1 MSFSARSH
9 EDQRLF
15 APFWLP
21 RMPVA
26 GQQLLLRSA
35 RQVLRRSSTFTY
47 LLSLLLP
54 RKDRTFFWV
63 WYAYLRWVD
72 DTADDS
78 SESRQ
83 DGCKF
88 LDRQMRLLRE
98 LYEKRRPQLCSEEEF
113 LATLVAYDCGRGG
126 MLQVPLKEMLAAIRF
141 DIERHGTPADHSEL
155 YRNYDREV
163 SSYLFTI
170 AYFCSASVTPTELP
184 AAEAA
189 RGAKIAHILRDFIAD
204 CSEGQFNV
212 SRQEIDAYRL
222 EPTNLGADIRGAA
235 GRRWVAAK
243 VRIAERQLRTGL
255 HEAKRVDGIRYRA
268 IVAMLV
274 AKYQTHLFQNRLDRF
289 LLGPKAGLRWR
300 WFGWNLLTN
309 LAIVFSAPDRPARA
323 ARDAASIRN
332 LISHPWPR
340 QILLAVRLHPICN
353 RSIAKLLDESL
364 AAADISHETM
374 LKMRRRFIIAY
385 WLGYSSCAFIEP
397 PKGNGDA
404 ARLHLA
410 GLVYAFWSLTVIELD
425 SLVDEHSI
433 SQAAAQDLV
442 TSWLD
447 QMARAIKAPDQAD
460 GGVDRSNSRIA
471 CGTYVKFDLL
481 ARALQK
487 QLTLYSAQA
496 LECHQREEVCET
508 FIPEAGGFLTAQIN
522 SRDQKSFDPAHD
534 WSWYFTE
541 VLNQKT
547 LGFALAPMTI
557 WCRER
562 TSIERRT
569 ELTRALLTLNSGYG
583 HWQLL
588 DDIADLHGDTAEGL
602 ITAPGFILLSQGEIA
617 RVFCERVDQRHALGD
632 ADGRQL
638 LAAVRRSQL
647 LCDEFLSSPL
657 CDAYRHCVVL
667 SDGGSAS
674 ADTIGSTVRC
684 ALANGENDLGASLP
698 ELCSR
703 RRSEAEGYLA
713 AMRSGDS
720 MAALRNLNQ
729 SGAPARILAGAREEA
744 ARDGT
749 SDELASIAD
758 PSLLMMLRIME
769 RLIAR
774 CHHKA
779 CGVTRA
785 GH

>member
-15 APFWLP
+15 APFWLL

-35 RQVLRRSSTFTY
+35 RQVLLRSSTFTY

-54 RKDRTFFWV
+54 RKARTFFWV

-72 DTADDS
+72 DTVDDGS
-78 SESRQ
+78 GSQQ

-88 LDRQMRLLRE
+88 LDRQMRLLRD
-98 LYEKRRPQLCSEEEF
+98 LYEKKRPQLCTEEEF
-113 LATLVAYDCGRGG
+113 LATLVAYDCGRGE
-126 MLQVPLKEMLAAIRF
+126 MLQEPLREMLAAIRF
-141 DIERHGTPADHSEL
+141 DIERHGAPADHSEL

-170 AYFCSASVTPTELP
+170 AYFCLAPVAPTELP

-189 RGAKIAHILRDFIAD
+189 RGAKIAHILRDFTGD

-222 EPTNLGADIRGAA
+222 EPTNLGADITGAA

-255 HEAKRVDGIRYRA
+255 HEAKSVDGIRYRA

-274 AKYQTHLFQNRLDRF
+274 AKYQTYLFQNRLDGF
-289 LLGPKAGLRWR
+289 LLRPKVGLRWR
-300 WFGWNLLTN
+300 RFAWNLLTN
-309 LAIVFSAPDRPARA
+309 LAIVFSTRDRPARA
-323 ARDAASIRN
+323 AGDAAGIRN
-332 LISHPWPR
+332 LIPHPRPR
-340 QILLAVRLHPICN
+340 LILLAARLHPICN
-353 RSIAKLLDESL
+353 RSIVKLFEESL
-364 AAADISHETM
+364 AAVDTSHETM

-385 WLGYSSCAFIEP
+385 WLGYSSCAFIDP
-397 PKGNGDA
+397 PKRNGDD

-442 TSWLD
+442 TAWLD
-447 QMARAIKAPDQAD
+447 QMARAIKAPDQA
-460 GGVDRSNSRIA
+460 GGGDRSNSTIA

-487 QLTLYSAQA
+487 QLTLYSAHS
-496 LECHQREEVCET
+496 LECRQREDICET
-508 FIPEAGGFLTAQIN
+508 LIPEAGRFLTAQIN
-522 SRDQKSFDPAHD
+522 SRDQKSFDPVHD

-547 LGFALAPMTI
+547 LGFALAPLSI
-557 WCRER
+557 CCRDQAG
-562 TSIERRT
+562 IERRT
-569 ELTRALLTLNSGYG
+569 ELTRALLTLNSGYW

-588 DDIADLHGDTAEGL
+588 DDVADLQGDTAAGL

-617 RVFCERVDQRHALGD
+617 RLFCERADQGHAPGD
-632 ADGRQL
+632 ADSRQL

-657 CDAYRHCVVL
+657 CDAYRHGVVL
-667 SDGGSAS
+667 SDHGSAS

-684 ALANGENDLGASLP
+684 ALANGESDLRAPLP

-703 RRSEAEGYLA
+703 RRIEAESYLA

-720 MAALRNLNQ
+720 MAALRDLHE
-729 SGAPARILAGAREEA
+729 SGAPARILAAAREEA
-744 ARDGT
+744 ARERI

-758 PSLLMMLRIME
+758 SSLLMMLRIME

-779 CGVTRA
+779 CGVARA

>member
-9 EDQRLF
+9 ENQRLL
-15 APFWLP
+15 PPLWLP

-26 GQQLLLRSA
+26 GPRLLLRSA
-35 RQVLRRSSTFTY
+35 RQALLRSSTFTY

-54 RKDRTFFWV
+54 RKARTLFWV

-72 DTADDS
+72 DTVDDGS
-78 SESRQ
+78 GSQE

-88 LDRQMRLLRE
+88 LDRQMQLLHE
-98 LYEKRRPQLCSEEEF
+98 LYEKKRPQLCTEEEF
-113 LATLVAYDCGRGG
+113 LATLVAYDFGRGG
-126 MLQVPLKEMLAAIRF
+126 MLQEPLREMLAAIRF

-170 AYFCSASVTPTELP
+170 AYFCSAPVTPTQLP

-189 RGAKIAHILRDFIAD
+189 RGAKIAHILRDFIVD
-204 CSEGQFNV
+204 CREGQFNV

-222 EPTNLGADIRGAA
+222 EPADLGTDIRRAA

-243 VRIAERQLRTGL
+243 VRIAERQLRNGL
-255 HEAKRVDGIRYRA
+255 HEAKSVEGIRYRA

-274 AKYQTHLFQNRLDRF
+274 AKYQTYLFQNRLDRF
-289 LLGPKAGLRWR
+289 LLRPKFGLRWPR
-300 WFGWNLLTN
+300 FAWNLLTN

-323 ARDAASIRN
+323 TRDAEGIRN
-332 LISHPWPR
+332 LIPHPRPR
-340 QILLAVRLHPICN
+340 QILLAARLHAICN
-353 RSIAKLLDESL
+353 GPIAKLLGESL
-364 AAADISHETM
+364 AAVDISDEAM

-385 WLGYSSCAFIEP
+385 RLGYSSCAFIDA
-397 PKGNGDA
+397 PKRNGNH

-460 GGVDRSNSRIA
+460 DGVDRSNSTIA
-471 CGTYVKFDLL
+471 RGTYVKFDLL
-481 ARALQK
+481 ARALQQ

-496 LECHQREEVCET
+496 LEGRQREEICET
-508 FIPEAGGFLTAQIN
+508 FIREAGSFLTAQID
-522 SRDQKSFDPAHD
+522 SRDQKSLDPAHD
-534 WSWYFTE
+534 WSWYLTE

-557 WCRER
+557 WCREQ
-562 TSIERRT
+562 TSIERRA
-569 ELTRALLTLNSGYG
+569 ELTRALLTLNSGYW

-588 DDIADLHGDTAEGL
+588 DDIADLQGDTAGGL

-617 RVFCERVDQRHALGD
+617 RLFCERVDQRHALGD
-632 ADGRQL
+632 ADGPQF
-638 LAAVRRSQL
+638 LAAVRHSQL

-657 CDAYRHCVVL
+657 YDAYRHCVVL
-667 SDGGSAS
+667 SDHGSAS
-674 ADTIGSTVRC
+674 ADSVASTFRC
-684 ALANGENDLGASLP
+684 ALANGENDLRAPLP

-703 RRSEAEGYLA
+703 RRIEAEGYLA

-720 MAALRNLNQ
+720 MAALRNLNG
-729 SGAPARILAGAREEA
+729 SGAPARILAAAREEA
-744 ARDGT
+744 GRERI

-779 CGVTRA
+779 CGVVRA
-785 GH
+785 GR

>member
-15 APFWLP
+15 APFWLT

-35 RQVLRRSSTFTY
+35 RQVIRRSSTFTY

-78 SESRQ
+78 SESQQ

-88 LDRQMRLLRE
+88 LDRQMQFLHD
-98 LYEKRRPQLCSEEEF
+98 LYEKRRPQLCTEEEF

-126 MLQVPLKEMLAAIRF
+126 MLQGPLREMLAAIRF

-170 AYFCSASVTPTELP
+170 AYFCSAPATPTELP

-189 RGAKIAHILRDFIAD
+189 RGAKIAHILRDFTVD
-204 CSEGQFNV
+204 CTESQFNV

-222 EPTNLGADIRGAA
+222 ERTNPGADISGAA

-255 HEAKRVDGIRYRA
+255 HEAKSVEGIRYRV

-274 AKYQTHLFQNRLDRF
+274 AKYQTYLFQNRVDRF
-289 LLGPKAGLRWR
+289 RLRPKVGLRWR
-300 WFGWNLLTN
+300 RFAWNLLTN
-309 LAIVFSAPDRPARA
+309 LAVVFSAPNRPARA

-332 LISHPWPR
+332 LIPHPRPR

-353 RSIAKLLDESL
+353 GSIAKLLDGCL
-364 AAADISHETM
+364 AAVDISHETM
-374 LKMRRRFIIAY
+374 LKMRRRFIVAY
-385 WLGYSSCAFIEP
+385 WLGYSSCAFIDP
-397 PKGNGDA
+397 PKRNGDE

-433 SQAAAQDLV
+433 SQSVAQDLV

-447 QMARAIKAPDQAD
+447 QMTRAIKAPDQTD

-496 LECHQREEVCET
+496 LEGRQREEICET
-508 FIPEAGGFLTAQIN
+508 FIEEAGRFLTAQVD
-522 SRDQKSFDPAHD
+522 SRDQKSLDPAHD
-534 WSWYFTE
+534 WSWYLTE

-557 WCRER
+557 CCREQ

-569 ELTRALLTLNSGYG
+569 ELTRALLMLNSGYC

-588 DDIADLHGDTAEGL
+588 DDIADLQGDTAGGL

-617 RVFCERVDQRHALGD
+617 GLFCGRADQRHTLGD
-632 ADGRQL
+632 ADDRQL

-647 LCDEFLSSPL
+647 LCNWFLSSPL
-657 CDAYRHCVVL
+657 CDAYRHGVVL
-667 SDGGSAS
+667 SDHGPAS

-684 ALANGENDLGASLP
+684 ALANGENDLNVPLF

-703 RRSEAEGYLA
+703 RSREADGYLA
-713 AMRSGDS
+713 AMRSRDS
-720 MAALRNLNQ
+720 MAALRNLDA
-729 SGAPARILAGAREEA
+729 SGAASRILAAAGEEA
-744 ARDGT
+744 ARERI
-749 SDELASIAD
+749 SEELASIAQ

-769 RLIAR
+769 RLITR
-774 CHHKA
+774 CHRKA
-779 CGVTRA
+779 CGVART
-785 GH
+785 

>member
-1 MSFSARSH
+1 MNFSARSH

-15 APFWLP
+15 APLWLE

-26 GQQLLLRSA
+26 GQQPLLRSA
-35 RQVLRRSSTFTY
+35 RQVIRRSSTFTY

-54 RKDRTFFWV
+54 RKDRAFFWV

-126 MLQVPLKEMLAAIRF
+126 MLQAPLREMLAAIRF

-170 AYFCSASVTPTELP
+170 AYFCSAPATPTELP

-189 RGAKIAHILRDFIAD
+189 RGAKIAHILRDFTVD
-204 CSEGQFNV
+204 CSEGQLNL

-222 EPTNLGADIRGAA
+222 QPTNPGVDIGGAA
-235 GRRWVAAK
+235 GRRWVVAK

-255 HEAKRVDGIRYRA
+255 HEAKRVEGIRYRV

-274 AKYQTHLFQNRLDRF
+274 AKYQTYLFQNRLDRF
-289 LLGPKAGLRWR
+289 LLRPKVGLRWHR
-300 WFGWNLLTN
+300 FAWNLLTN
-309 LAIVFSAPDRPARA
+309 LAIVFSGPDRSAGA
-323 ARDAASIRN
+323 AKDAASIRN
-332 LISHPWPR
+332 LIPDPRPR

-353 RSIAKLLDESL
+353 RSIVKLLDGCL
-364 AAADISHETM
+364 AAVDISRKTM
-374 LKMRRRFIIAY
+374 LKMRRRFIVAY
-385 WLGYSSCAFIEP
+385 WLGYSSCAFIDP
-397 PKGNGDA
+397 PKRNGDE

-410 GLVYAFWSLTVIELD
+410 GLAYAFWSLTVIELD
-425 SLVDEHSI
+425 SLVDDHSI
-433 SQAAAQDLV
+433 SQSAAQDLV

-447 QMARAIKAPDQAD
+447 QIARAIQPSDQTAD
-460 GGVDRSNSRIA
+460 DVARSNSRIA
-471 CGTYVKFDLL
+471 CGTYAKFDLL
-481 ARALQK
+481 ARALQQ
-487 QLTLYSAQA
+487 QLTLYSALA
-496 LECHQREEVCET
+496 LERRQREDICAT
-508 FIPEAGGFLTAQIN
+508 FIREAGRFLTAQIN
-522 SRDQKSFDPAHD
+522 SRDQKSLDPAHD
-534 WSWYFTE
+534 WSWYLTE

-557 WCRER
+557 CCREQ
-562 TSIERRT
+562 TSIDRRI
-569 ELTRALLTLNSGYG
+569 ELTRALLTLNSGYC

-588 DDIADLHGDTAEGL
+588 DDIADLQGDTAAGL

-617 RVFCERVDQRHALGD
+617 RLFCERADQSDAVGD

-647 LCDEFLSSPL
+647 LCDWFLSSPL
-657 CDAYRHCVVL
+657 CDAYRHCVAL
-667 SDGGSAS
+667 SDHGSAS
-674 ADTIGSTVRC
+674 ADSFASTVRC
-684 ALANGENDLGASLP
+684 ALANGENDLRVPLP

-703 RRSEAEGYLA
+703 RRIEAERYLA

-720 MAALRNLNQ
+720 MAALHSLDE
-729 SGAPARILAGAREEA
+729 SGAPARILAAAGEEA
-744 ARDGT
+744 ARERI

-774 CHHKA
+774 CHRKA
-779 CGVTRA
+779 RGVARLS
-785 GH
+785 H